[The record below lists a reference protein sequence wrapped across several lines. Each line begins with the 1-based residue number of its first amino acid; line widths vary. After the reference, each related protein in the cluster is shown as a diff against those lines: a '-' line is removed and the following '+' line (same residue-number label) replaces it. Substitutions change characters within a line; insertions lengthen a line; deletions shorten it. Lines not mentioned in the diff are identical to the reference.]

1 MFITYNIGLTKFQ
14 NDLQKYLIDNGI
26 GTLIH
31 YPIPPHL
38 QLAYQQLG
46 FKKSDL
52 PIAEEGADMC
62 LSLVLWP
69 GMLKNQVERIT
80 SLIKKFYK

>member
-1 MFITYNIGLTKFQ
+1 MFITYNVGRTKFR
-14 NDLQKYLIDNGI
+14 NDLQKYITDKGM

-38 QLAYQQLG
+38 QLAYQQPG
-46 FKKSDL
+46 FKKSDF
-52 PIAEEGADMC
+52 PIAEEGADTC

-69 GMLKNQVERIT
+69 CMLKNQVERIT